1 MQYSI
6 SGEIAQSVRL
16 DFAPG
21 ESAWVSKGVLMAY
34 SSHMQ
39 WSLRVPGGAGGALR
53 RSLSG
58 EGLALTF
65 LETKAED
72 QYALLAANAPG
83 HLEIWDLERDGA
95 VTTTRGSF
103 VAAWGENVDI
113 TVTVARRAGAAVFG
127 GAGLFLQTISGVGKA
142 LVHGSGD
149 FYERQ
154 MAAKEELLV
163 STGNL
168 AAFSADVD
176 YDIRGVGGF
185 RRMIFGGEGLFMT
198 NLRGPGRVLLQTLKR
213 NAGAKSTG

>member
-16 DFAPG
+16 DFTPG
-21 ESAWVSKGVLMAY
+21 EYAWVSKGALMAY
-34 SSHMQ
+34 TSGLQ
-39 WSLRVPGGAGGALR
+39 WSLRVPGGAGGAVR

-58 EGLALTF
+58 EGIALTY
-65 LETKAED
+65 LETQAEE
-72 QYALLAANAPG
+72 QHALLAANAPG
-83 HLEIWDLERDGA
+83 HLEIWDLEGDGA

-103 VAAWGENVDI
+103 VAAWGENVAI

-154 MAAKEELLV
+154 MAAGEEMLV

-168 AAFSADVD
+168 AAFSAEVD
-176 YDIRGVGGF
+176 YDIRGVGGC
-185 RRMIFGGEGLFMT
+185 RRALFGGEGLFMT
-198 NLRGPGRVLLQTLKR
+198 NLRGPGRVLLQTLKS
-213 NAGAKSTG
+213 NYAAKSTG

>member
-6 SGEIAQSVRL
+6 SGEIAQSARL
-16 DFAPG
+16 VFAPG
-21 ESAWVSKGVLMAY
+21 EHAWVSKGALMAY
-34 SSHMQ
+34 SPQMQ
-39 WSLRVPGGAGGALR
+39 WSLRLPGGAGGALR

-58 EGLALTF
+58 EGIALTY
-65 LETKAED
+65 LESKAED

-83 HLEIWDLERDGA
+83 HLEIWDLERDGP

-103 VAAWGENVDI
+103 LAAWGEDVDI

-127 GAGLFLQTISGVGKA
+127 GAGLFLQTISGYGIA

-149 FYERQ
+149 FSERH
-154 MAAKEELLV
+154 MAAGEELLV

-168 AAFSADVD
+168 AAFSAGID
-176 YDIRGVGGF
+176 YDVRGEGGC
-185 RRMIFGGEGLFMT
+185 RRMLFGGEGLFMT

-213 NAGAKSTG
+213 DAGAKSSS

>member
-1 MQYSI
+1 MKYSI

-16 DFAPG
+16 DFTPG
-21 ESAWVSKGVLMAY
+21 EYAWVSKGALIAY
-34 SSHMQ
+34 TSGLQ

-58 EGLALTF
+58 EGIALTY
-65 LETKAED
+65 LETQAED
-72 QYALLAANAPG
+72 QHALLAANAPG

-113 TVTVARRAGAAVFG
+113 TVTVARRAGAAFFG

-149 FYERQ
+149 FYERH
-154 MAAKEELLV
+154 MAAGEEMLV

-168 AAFSADVD
+168 AAFSAEVD
-176 YDIRGVGGF
+176 YDIRGVGGC
-185 RRMIFGGEGLFMT
+185 RRALFGGEGLFMT

-213 NAGAKSTG
+213 NYAAKSTG

>member
-16 DFAPG
+16 DFAPS

-39 WSLRVPGGAGGALR
+39 WRLRVPGGAGGALR

-154 MAAKEELLV
+154 MAANEELLV

-213 NAGAKSTG
+213 NAGTKSTG

>member
-21 ESAWVSKGVLMAY
+21 EFAWVSTGTLMAY
-34 SSHMQ
+34 TAGMQ
-39 WSLRVPGGAGGALR
+39 WSLRVPGGAGGAVR
-53 RSLSG
+53 RGLSG
-58 EGLALTF
+58 EGIALTY
-65 LETKAED
+65 LETKAEV
-72 QYALLAANAPG
+72 QHALLAANAPG
-83 HLEIWDLERDGA
+83 HVEVWDLERDGA

-103 VAAWGENVDI
+103 LAAWGEEVDI
-113 TVTVARRAGAAVFG
+113 SVTVARRAGAALFG

-154 MAAKEELLV
+154 MELGEELLV

-168 AAFSADVD
+168 AAFSSVVD
-176 YDIRGVGGF
+176 YDIRGVGGC
-185 RRMIFGGEGLFMT
+185 RRALFGGEGLFMT
-198 NLRGPGRVLLQTLKR
+198 SLRGPGRVLLQTLKR
-213 NAGAKSTG
+213 DFGAKSAT

>member
-21 ESAWVSKGVLMAY
+21 ESAWVSKGALMAY
-34 SSHMQ
+34 SSQMQ
-39 WSLRVPGGAGGALR
+39 WSLRVPGGGGGALR

-58 EGLALTF
+58 EGIALTY

-83 HLEIWDLERDGA
+83 HQEVWDLERDGA

-103 VAAWGENVDI
+103 VAAWGEDVDI

-154 MAAKEELLV
+154 MAAGEELLV

-168 AAFSADVD
+168 AAFSAEVD

-198 NLRGPGRVLLQTLKR
+198 NLHGPGRVLLQTLKR
-213 NAGAKSTG
+213 NSGANSTG

>member
-21 ESAWVSKGVLMAY
+21 EFGWVSTGTLMAY
-34 SSHMQ
+34 TAGMQ
-39 WSLRVPGGAGGALR
+39 WSLRVPGGAGGAVR
-53 RSLSG
+53 RGLSG
-58 EGLALTF
+58 EGIALTY
-65 LETKAED
+65 LETKAEV
-72 QYALLAANAPG
+72 QHALLAANAPG
-83 HLEIWDLERDGA
+83 HVEVWDLERDGA

-103 VAAWGENVDI
+103 LAAWGEEVDI
-113 TVTVARRAGAAVFG
+113 SVTVARRAGAALFG

-154 MAAKEELLV
+154 MESGEELLV

-168 AAFSADVD
+168 AAFSSVVD
-176 YDIRGVGGF
+176 YDIRGVGGC
-185 RRMIFGGEGLFMT
+185 RRALFGGEGLFMT
-198 NLRGPGRVLLQTLKR
+198 SLRGPGRVLLQTLKR
-213 NAGAKSTG
+213 DFGAKSAT

>member
-6 SGEIAQSVRL
+6 SGEIAQSARL
-16 DFAPG
+16 NFAPG
-21 ESAWVSKGVLMAY
+21 EFAWVSKGVLMAY
-34 SSHMQ
+34 SSRMQ
-39 WSLRVPGGAGGALR
+39 WSLRVPGGAGGAVR

-58 EGLALTF
+58 EGLALTY
-65 LETKAED
+65 LATKAEG

-83 HLEIWDLERDGA
+83 HLEIWDLEREGA

-103 VAAWGENVDI
+103 VAAWGEDVDI

-154 MAAKEELLV
+154 MAAGEEMLV

-168 AAFSADVD
+168 AAFSAEVD
-176 YDIRGVGGF
+176 YDIRGVGGC
-185 RRMIFGGEGLFMT
+185 RRMVFGGEGLFMT

-213 NAGAKSTG
+213 NFGAKSTG